1 MNFPLCDSLIKYVPC
16 LPLMMTRMKACLI
29 RRSRTSSGS
38 LSDPETSTLLPVSW
52 RHNKTT
58 HILLKLSTLFGCH
71 NATRSISNTEDL
83 KGYNALYMFFIWLCI
98 NHFRVFGGKPLNML
112 NQAGCY
118 IYAINICVRIGTIRN
133 MLIQIHAYANF
144 FKIHFLPNITLV
156 R

>member
-52 RHNKTT
+52 RHNKTA

-71 NATRSISNTEDL
+71 NATRLISNTEDL
-83 KGYNALYMFFIWLCI
+83 KGYNVLYMFFIWLCI
-98 NHFRVFGGKPLNML
+98 NHFRVFGGKPLTL
-112 NQAGCY
+112 NQARCY
-118 IYAINICVRIGTIRN
+118 MPFIYV
-133 MLIQIHAYANF
+133 LE
-144 FKIHFLPNITLV
+144 
-156 R
+156 